1 MRMFAGLLFLSA
13 IVSSFMEGAYTTSI
27 LLCVL
32 IGIIFGNAYG
42 SK

>member
-1 MRMFAGLLFLSA
+1 MRTFAGLLFISA
-13 IVSSFMEGAYTTSI
+13 TISSFMEGAYTTSI

-32 IGIIFGNAYG
+32 IGIIFGNAYA

>member
-1 MRMFAGLLFLSA
+1 MKTFAGLLFIA
-13 IVSSFMEGAYTTSI
+13 ATVSSFMEGAYTTSI

-32 IGIIFGNAYG
+32 IGIIFGNAYA